1 MPKRKQKKY
10 SKPKR
15 PYDKERIQD
24 EDGLVKKYGLKNK
37 KEIWKSE
44 DAIEKIRGQA
54 KSLLTKS
61 EKEQEKFMGKLR
73 KSGFDVNK
81 IADILSLNKEDYLKR
96 RLQSIV
102 VKKGLATTP
111 RQARQFIVHKH
122 ISINKEIINA
132 PSYIVPIEDEKK
144 IELLIVKKIKEE
156 KKQKGLIKES
166 VNAEEA

>member
-10 SKPKR
+10 SRPKR

-24 EDGLVKKYGLKNK
+24 EDSLVKKYGLKNK
-37 KEIWKSE
+37 KEIWKAGA
-44 DAIEKIRGQA
+44 AIEKIRGQA

-61 EKEQEKFMGKLR
+61 EKEQEKFMEKLK
-73 KSGFDVNK
+73 KSGFDVNS

-132 PSYIVPIEDEKK
+132 PSYIVPIETEGK
-144 IELLIVKKIKEE
+144 IELLIAKKIKED
-156 KKQKGLIKES
+156 KKQMGFLKEPMKS
-166 VNAEEA
+166 K